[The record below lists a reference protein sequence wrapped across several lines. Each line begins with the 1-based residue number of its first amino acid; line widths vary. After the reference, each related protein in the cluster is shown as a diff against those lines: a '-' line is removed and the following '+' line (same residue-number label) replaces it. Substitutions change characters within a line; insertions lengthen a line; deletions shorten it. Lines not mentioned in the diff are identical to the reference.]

1 LGLNAVKILLITGWG
16 GGTRLL
22 NALKEN
28 LAAYNFEV
36 ELINIFNVVDSQV
49 LQEKVE
55 LAKQFD
61 VIMGWSLGGQLATV
75 LVDQIQQQN
84 QVHKI
89 LITLASNPCFVANP
103 DWSYAMSID
112 AFQQFKG
119 SFFDDAITTLKKFG
133 FMVCQGV
140 GTSKE
145 DFKNLQSLIQAQN
158 LDTLRHGLDALEVL
172 NNVDI
177 LQNYAGHQYHL
188 FGKQDY
194 LVSYKVERKIANLA
208 ARYLQT
214 ELFSG
219 SHGFPVFEAKEIS
232 CKLYQYLE
240 EIKKIN
246 E

>member
-1 LGLNAVKILLITGWG
+1 MKILLITGWG

-22 NALKEN
+22 NTLKEH
-28 LAAYNFEV
+28 LEKYNFEV
-36 ELINIFNVVDSQV
+36 ELINIFNVLDAQV
-49 LQEKVE
+49 LHEKVE
-55 LAKQFD
+55 LAKRFD
-61 VIMGWSLGGQLATV
+61 VVVGWSLGGQLATV
-75 LVDQIQQQN
+75 LVDQIQQQYHDN
-84 QVHKI
+84 KI

-103 DWSYAMSID
+103 DWPYAMSID
-112 AFQQFKG
+112 AFQQFKS
-119 SFFDDAITTLKKFG
+119 SFHDDAITTLKKFG

-158 LDTLRHGLDALEVL
+158 LDTLRHGLNALEVL

-177 LQNYAGHQYHL
+177 LKNYAGHQYHL
-188 FGKQDY
+188 FAKQDY
-194 LVSYKVERKIANLA
+194 LVSYKVERNIANLA

-214 ELFSG
+214 ELIGG

-240 EIKKIN
+240 KIKQIN